1 MILSLPQQD
10 SRFHSV
16 EDALEDLKLGRMII
30 VVDDENRENEGD
42 LIGAAQFATPQMIN
56 FMATQ
61 ARGLICLA
69 MQGSRLDQLQIPLMV
84 HDNTDSHQT
93 AFTVSIDAGTHLGV
107 TTGISAADRSRTIQA
122 IITPITQ
129 PQDLRRPGHIFPLR
143 AREGG
148 VLKRAGHT
156 EAAVDLC
163 LLSGLYP
170 AGVICEI
177 QNLDGSMARL
187 PQLMDYSAE
196 HDLKIIT
203 IASLIEYRLHTER
216 FVQRETLAKLP
227 SEFGEFQVYGYR
239 DTLDRSEHVAIVK
252 GDPAQFQAHPVLVRV
267 HTESLLEDALG
278 SLRSDSRRQLESA
291 LKMIESQGEGV
302 VVYLRQTGAD
312 LLTRIQAYSLQDL
325 GLEPTESPRAAP
337 DLRNYGVGAQILR
350 DLGVR
355 QMRLITNTPRKIS
368 GLKGFGLTLIERV
381 PLLLEETDPNLPYL
395 AHQQIRSQSHHPI
408 QTYLLTLALYPTPP
422 ETDRS
427 RQEALWREN
436 LRRLAAAEELWVQ
449 DEDRALATALFGS
462 EAILLQ
468 IGLEHPVPEGLP
480 WFRPHPVSE
489 VEPQT
494 GLRSVLR
501 LLVRLSRTPGLQ
513 GLAWI
518 VSRGADPLASLRE
531 DLKADL
537 NQVECGVEELATG
550 AELSPQWQE
559 QTIYRLTLAA
569 EGKITV

>member
-1 MILSLPQQD
+1 MTPSPPQSNSL
-10 SRFHSV
+10 FHSV
-16 EDALEDLKLGRMII
+16 ETALEDLQLGRLII

-69 MQGSRLDQLQIPLMV
+69 MQGQRLDELQIPLMV
-84 HDNTDSHQT
+84 HENTDNHQT
-93 AFTVSIDAGTHLGV
+93 AFTVSIDAGPHLGV

-122 IITPITQ
+122 IINPQTQ

-143 AREGG
+143 AKSGG

-187 PQLMDYSAE
+187 PQLMEYSSE

-203 IASLIEYRLHTER
+203 IASLIEYRLHNER
-216 FVQRETLAKLP
+216 FVQRQTIAKLP

-239 DTLDRSEHVAIVK
+239 NTLDNSEHVALVK
-252 GDPAQFQAHPVLVRV
+252 GDPTQFQSHPVLVRV

-278 SLRSDSRRQLESA
+278 SLRSDSRRQLELA
-291 LKMIESQGEGV
+291 LRMIERQGEGV

-312 LLTRIQAYSLQDL
+312 LLSRIKTYGLQDL
-325 GLEPTESPRAAP
+325 GLENTEPSRPTP

-368 GLKGFGLTLIERV
+368 GLKGFGLSLIERV
-381 PLLLEETDPNLPYL
+381 PLLLAETDPNLPYL
-395 AHQQIRSQSHHPI
+395 VAQAQSQPLI
-408 QTYLLTLALYPTPP
+408 QTYLLTLAVYPAPP
-422 ETDRS
+422 ETDHALP
-427 RQEALWREN
+427 QALWREN
-436 LRRLAAAEELWVQ
+436 LRRMAAAEELWVQ
-449 DEDRALATALFGS
+449 DEERSIGAVVFGS
-462 EAILLQ
+462 TAILSQ
-468 IGLEHPVPEGLP
+468 IGLDHEVPEGLL
-480 WFRPHPVSE
+480 WFRPHPPSE
-489 VEPQT
+489 QPQT

-501 LLVRLSRTPGLQ
+501 LLLRLSQTPGLQ
-513 GLAWI
+513 GLAWV
-518 VSRGADPLASLRE
+518 VSMGADPLANLRE
-531 DLKADL
+531 ELKRVDCKLQDLSTW
-537 NQVECGVEELATG
+537 GELG
-550 AELSPQWQE
+550 PQWQE
-559 QTIYRLTLAA
+559 QTLYHLRLSSESGSSPQPQA
-569 EGKITV
+569 